1 MIKNDRDADKALDSS
16 EIVDEMLLDEMGI
29 SRPVYEEVMSIVG
42 HLPTIDELGTL
53 VEIWKSQTASRMAG
67 MPQLLDWL
75 KGQFHAVERHD
86 YLEDDLEP
94 ESRQY
99 REPEVRECI
108 EIARKLYEDNKV
120 SRGMSGEERA
130 ENGEG
135 RAEKGD
141 AIYMVGD
148 VSSFFTN
155 SDYGRRYLHLVDN
168 PMIMD
173 DNEETAHY
181 MELILGSME
190 ANGALSGYRR
200 IGEGGLFRTLMGI
213 VAPQRMGFDILT
225 CREVR
230 LDAFLFGEK
239 GVRYVTIIDEPR
251 EDFFLQKLVEARINC
266 CFLGRITKDRIL
278 IDGVDFGR
286 SSAYC
291 TK

>member
-1 MIKNDRDADKALDSS
+1 MNKNDSDACKVLESN

-42 HLPTIDELGTL
+42 HLPTVDELSTL
-53 VEIWKSQTASRMAG
+53 VEMWRSQTASRLSG

-108 EIARKLYEDNKV
+108 EIAHKLFENNKV
-120 SRGMSGEERA
+120 SRSGERRA
-130 ENGEG
+130 EN
-135 RAEKGD
+135 GD

-200 IGEGGLFRTLMGI
+200 VGDGGLFRTLMGI

-239 GVRYVTIIDEPR
+239 GVRFVTVIDEPR

-266 CFLGRITKDRIL
+266 CFLGRITRDRVIV
-278 IDGVDFGR
+278 DGVDFGR